1 MVITDNIYVE
11 VNNDYE
17 NALRTMH
24 KMPKIWLGYCNFLIS
39 QKKITMTRRTFDRA
53 LQALPLTQH
62 DLIWDP
68 YIAFIKSCGVPET
81 AACVYRR
88 FILVEPEAIE
98 DFIHYLIET
107 EHYDEAVKQLCRL
120 FNEDRYKNIE
130 KEKRGELLS
139 SLLNL
144 LIKHPRDI
152 LSVNVEQ
159 MIRNCIREFEG
170 EQGMWWCMY
179 AEYFQRLNN
188 VEKARDV

>member
-107 EHYDEAVKQLCRL
+107 A
-120 FNEDRYKNIE
+120 FITSS
-130 KEKRGELLS
+130 KRS
-139 SLLNL
+139 TTTR
-144 LIKHPRDI
+144 P
-152 LSVNVEQ
+152 
-159 MIRNCIREFEG
+159 
-170 EQGMWWCMY
+170 
-179 AEYFQRLNN
+179 
-188 VEKARDV
+188 

>member
-1 MVITDNIYVE
+1 M
-11 VNNDYE
+11 
-17 NALRTMH
+17 
-24 KMPKIWLGYCNFLIS
+24 
-39 QKKITMTRRTFDRA
+39 
-53 LQALPLTQH
+53 
-62 DLIWDP
+62 
-68 YIAFIKSCGVPET
+68 
-81 AACVYRR
+81 
-88 FILVEPEAIE
+88 
-98 DFIHYLIET
+98 
-107 EHYDEAVKQLCRL
+107 KQLCRL